1 MKGVKWFVGA
11 VLVLVIVGSV
21 IGTVIDITT
30 VSDVVGKDMKEAIKK
45 EIPNTKILNNI
56 SGLRSNCEI
65 YIANE
70 NVLKGTTAV
79 ELYSNLAKRMKGSGF
94 IIVLYK
100 VDKNEKRKFLEAWL
114 KALTRA
120 GYKMPVIPISKASR
134 DKKSFKI
141 DERVF
146 NADIVALSVKPFGIF
161 VIENSNNPLL
171 DLRLITHT
179 FNEEKSMELLSTNIK
194 NFKYIGYIGWK
205 SKTLENVG
213 KESVKVDYYIAKT
226 TVGGK
231 TYRFF
236 LANTQHSAIGYNGY
250 SPKKFVSVTDWNTDT
265 WKGQV
270 LHQWGPKNEGS
281 NAQITFTL
289 TAGVQGEEPVAT
301 ATISYSVQGGLEIR
315 WEDHTVPD
323 EGYVKTL
330 HEIPDSKSDVTYT
343 LEPSSI
349 GLLDPN
355 KQGGV
360 LPMIIDHEF
369 KTELQK
375 WWLWPDIKTI
385 DISFTVALYDS
396 NVAEL

>member
-1 MKGVKWFVGA
+1 M
-11 VLVLVIVGSV
+11 
-21 IGTVIDITT
+21 
-30 VSDVVGKDMKEAIKK
+30 
-45 EIPNTKILNNI
+45 
-56 SGLRSNCEI
+56 
-65 YIANE
+65 
-70 NVLKGTTAV
+70 
-79 ELYSNLAKRMKGSGF
+79 
-94 IIVLYK
+94 
-100 VDKNEKRKFLEAWL
+100 
-114 KALTRA
+114 
-120 GYKMPVIPISKASR
+120 
-134 DKKSFKI
+134 
-141 DERVF
+141 
-146 NADIVALSVKPFGIF
+146 DIVALSVKPFGIF
-161 VIENSNNPLL
+161 VVEHSIDPTS
-171 DLRLITHT
+171 DLRQITRT

-213 KESVKVDYYIAKT
+213 KECVKVDYYIAKT
-226 TVGGK
+226 TVSGK

-265 WKGQV
+265 WEGQV
-270 LHQWGPKNEGS
+270 LHQWGPKSEGS
-281 NAQITFTL
+281 NTQITFTL
-289 TAGVQGEEPVAT
+289 SAGVAT
-301 ATISYSVQGGLEIR
+301 ATISYSVQGGLKIS
-315 WEDHTVPD
+315 WKDQTIPD

-360 LPMIIDHEF
+360 LPMIVDHEF

-375 WWLWPDIKTI
+375 KVWLWWTDTKTI

-396 NVAEL
+396 GVVEF